1 MSSLTVKMMAGSLPP
16 VTESVGSNAKGPA
29 AAFVKP
35 PTLSLQVR
43 VKEVEKLEVS
53 TKVSRRDLALFLT
66 AGTLSAVALSSSP
79 QPAEARMSKTEM
91 KKMILEKFKKLREQ
105 TGLSKPE
112 TEENEK
118 VPDPT
123 PTPTPS
129 LTPTP
134 PTAKKE
140 APASPIPSE
149 KVSPV
154 PPLPNLQNDK
164 KTVVEATILP

>member
-43 VKEVEKLEVS
+43 VKEAEKLQVS

-66 AGTLSAVALSSSP
+66 AGSLSAVTLSSSP

-91 KKMILEKFKKLREQ
+91 KKMILEKFKKLREKI
-105 TGLSKPE
+105 GLSKPE

-123 PTPTPS
+123 S
-129 LTPTP
+129 

-149 KVSPV
+149 KVIPI

>member
-35 PTLSLQVR
+35 PTLSLQKVR
-43 VKEVEKLEVS
+43 VKKLEKLQVS

-66 AGTLSAVALSSSP
+66 AGSLSAVTLSSSP

-91 KKMILEKFKKLREQ
+91 KKMILEKFKKLREKI
-105 TGLSKPE
+105 GLSKPE

-118 VPDPT
+118 VPD
-123 PTPTPS
+123 
-129 LTPTP
+129 PTP

-149 KVSPV
+149 KVIPI

>member
-1 MSSLTVKMMAGSLPP
+1 MQNINLFPNPKYNLHILLVISLS
-16 VTESVGSNAKGPA
+16 
-29 AAFVKP
+29 
-35 PTLSLQVR
+35 
-43 VKEVEKLEVS
+43 
-53 TKVSRRDLALFLT
+53 FL
-66 AGTLSAVALSSSP
+66 LVINILL
-79 QPAEARMSKTEM
+79 
-91 KKMILEKFKKLREQ
+91 LEKVW
-105 TGLSKPE
+105 LSKPK

-123 PTPTPS
+123 S
-129 LTPTP
+129 

-149 KVSPV
+149 KVIPI